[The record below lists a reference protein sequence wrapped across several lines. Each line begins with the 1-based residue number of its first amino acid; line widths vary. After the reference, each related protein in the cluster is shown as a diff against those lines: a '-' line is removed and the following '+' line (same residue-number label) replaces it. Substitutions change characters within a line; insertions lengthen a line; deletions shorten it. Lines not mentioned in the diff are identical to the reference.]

1 MLLFSA
7 ENLAQNFAGTDIFK
21 GVNFEVQAGEKLA
34 IVGANGVGKSSLLR
48 IIAGI
53 DQAVEGSVK
62 YYNRASCG
70 LLTQY
75 FDDAQ
80 MSTVLEALEEAL
92 PAGAILRSP
101 GEALKKFAFTGR
113 ETQLVANLSGGEKT
127 RLQLA
132 RIWLSGA
139 ELLLLDEPGNHLDA
153 ENLEWL
159 ESFINQYP
167 DTVVLVSHDR
177 YFLDRTVKRVLELR
191 SDGITSYAG
200 NYSAYYQAK
209 LEQRARNEKIYW
221 DQQKQA
227 EKLNDAIQ
235 EQKIWAGKAHDQAA
249 RKASN
254 IGIKNAK
261 VFYRNKAKKTERR
274 VKNNIKRLERLEEER
289 IARPEKVRTIDL
301 SFTGE
306 RRAHKEILRAEDIA
320 KAFNSRSLFMNGQ
333 FSLKYGEKAALV
345 GANGSGKTTLL
356 RIIAGLETLDAG
368 GIWCSPSLRL
378 GYLEQEVKSL
388 DQSHSVLHELAGI
401 CPDQGRV
408 RNLLADLLITGDAVF
423 KPCRV
428 LSMGEKVRVALAKML
443 LGTYDLLLLD
453 EPTNYLDLPSRE
465 KLENALA
472 AFGGSL
478 VIVSHDRYL
487 LAKVAQKVWVIENAQ
502 VTAYPGNYPDYI
514 EHRSICHSQQQAGE
528 SDRLELEIKKARLI
542 SELSM
547 IDRSKDEGSYL
558 RREQEFL
565 EVIRRLRDISG

>member
-7 ENLAQNFAGTDIFK
+7 ENLAQNFAGRDIFT

-53 DQAVEGSVK
+53 DQAVEGSIK
-62 YYNRASCG
+62 YYNRTSCG
-70 LLTQY
+70 LLTQFY
-75 FDDAQ
+75 NDEQ
-80 MSTVLEALEEAL
+80 VSTVLEALEEAL
-92 PAGAILRSP
+92 PAGALLRAP
-101 GEALKKFAFTGR
+101 GEAIKKFAFIGQ
-113 ETQLVANLSGGEKT
+113 EAQPVAKLSGGEKT

-159 ESFINQYP
+159 ESFINEYP

-177 YFLDRTVKRVLELR
+177 YFLDRTVNRVLELR
-191 SDGITSYAG
+191 SDGVTSYAG
-200 NYSAYYQAK
+200 NYSFYYHAK
-209 LEQRARNEKIYW
+209 LEQRVRDEKTYW

-227 EKLNDAIQ
+227 EKLNNAIQ
-235 EQKIWAGKAHDQAA
+235 EQQEWAGKAHDQAA
-249 RKASN
+249 RKARDM
-254 IGIKNAK
+254 GIKGAK
-261 VFYRNKAKKTERR
+261 VFFRNKAKKNDRR

-301 SFTGE
+301 AFTGE

-320 KAFNSRSLFMNGQ
+320 KAFGSRSLFADGK

-356 RIIAGLETLDAG
+356 RMIAGLESPDAG
-368 GIWCSPSLRL
+368 EIWRSPSLRL
-378 GYLEQEVKSL
+378 GYLEQEIDSL
-388 DQSHSVLHELAGI
+388 NRSHSVLHELAGV

-423 KPCRV
+423 KPCEV
-428 LSMGEKVRVALAKML
+428 LSMGEKVRVALTKLL

-465 KLENALA
+465 KLEDALT

-478 VIVSHDRYL
+478 IVVSHDRYL
-487 LAKVAQKVWVIENAQ
+487 LARVAQKVWAIENNQ
-502 VTAYPGNYPDYI
+502 VTSYPGNYPDYI
-514 EHRSICHSQQQAGE
+514 EHRSIRHTQKQAGE
-528 SDRLELEIKKARLI
+528 SDRLELEFKKARLI
-542 SELSM
+542 SELSI
-547 IDRSKDEGSYL
+547 IDRTKDEGRYMRL
-558 RREQEFL
+558 EQEFL
-565 EVIRRLRDISG
+565 EVIRQLRNTSG